1 MATATTQRPWLREEE
16 VRDLSEAL
24 ADPEAVAQHRAEA
37 YRLFLELP
45 MEPNPLYRHYGYFS
59 GVDLSGLDPVA
70 RGPPVAL
77 PPALPGAV
85 RIVHDVSGTR
95 IEIPPRARELGV
107 SATALIDSWT
117 TGATAFP
124 TLMRGSETPTDR
136 LSALSIALLNRGYR
150 LEVPDRCPTPI
161 RVQDITVLS
170 QAHEAQSVRRSIRI
184 GERAQV
190 LITEELYGHGPVPT
204 EQRFYGSSVDYD
216 LAAEAKVVHLS
227 VHAPDGRTVSFYRRS
242 ATTERRSR
250 LAWIWAG
257 LGGFSTRGRNQ
268 TTLIG
273 NGSSVDDLQT
283 FYGRDH
289 QSYDSDVHIT
299 HRGEDTHGQSI
310 TRGVFR
316 DESRGMS
323 RGLVRIE
330 QPARKTVS
338 YISEHAMLLSR
349 GARSDTIP
357 ILEILCPDVKA
368 THSTSVAPVDPE
380 KIFYLESRGISPS
393 ESVRAI
399 GEGFL
404 SYVLDRA
411 PISGLRETLYPLL
424 AARWEGKEIDWGDPA
439 HPPLPDLE
447 VAGTA
452 AAPDWRFDAKLR

>member
-16 VRDLSEAL
+16 VRDLSESL

-59 GVDLSGLDPVA
+59 GVDLSGIDPVA
-70 RGPPVAL
+70 HGASVAL
-77 PPALPGAV
+77 PPALPDAV
-85 RIVHDVSGTR
+85 RIVHDGSGTR
-95 IEIPPRARELGV
+95 IEIPPALRELGV
-107 SATALIDSWT
+107 SANALIDSWKA
-117 TGATAFP
+117 GATALP
-124 TLMRGSETPTDR
+124 TLMRGSETPADR

-150 LEVPDRCPTPI
+150 LEIPDRCPTPI

-170 QAHEAQSVRRSIRI
+170 QAHEAQSIRRSIRI

-190 LITEELYGHGPVPT
+190 LITEELYCHGPVPT

-330 QPARKTVS
+330 PLARKTLS

-411 PISGLRETLYPLL
+411 PIAGLRETLYPLL

-439 HPPLPDLE
+439 YPPLPELE